1 MNYKLSPEHCA
12 MPDLYKRFAP
22 QFQTLTYLLMTV
34 SGTNA
39 DSLSENALKLRQ
51 TIIRLVDKANRE
63 YMTARNH
70 LIEQILES
78 NRPYEELVQGRI
90 IHMFG
95 FFDEIENCVISCR
108 RLLDLLE
115 KVVDDTSIP
124 DATKIQAALDP
135 GRKKNLT
142 DFRNTIEH
150 MAERIT
156 SEQISDSKPIVI
168 SLSEDSES
176 IVIGNNTMPLRL
188 LADILTSIHS
198 AGFSLLPKLKSKEEQ
213 GIFD

>member
-1 MNYKLSPEHCA
+1 
-12 MPDLYKRFAP
+12 
-22 QFQTLTYLLMTV
+22 
-34 SGTNA
+34 
-39 DSLSENALKLRQ
+39 
-51 TIIRLVDKANRE
+51 
-63 YMTARNH
+63 
-70 LIEQILES
+70 
-78 NRPYEELVQGRI
+78 
-90 IHMFG
+90 MFG

>member
-1 MNYKLSPEHCA
+1 MNYKLVPEHCA

>member
-1 MNYKLSPEHCA
+1 MNYKLFPEHCV

-63 YMTARNH
+63 YMAARNY

-78 NRPYEELVQGRI
+78 NRSYEELMQGRV

-124 DATKIQAALDP
+124 DATKIQVALDP

-150 MAERIT
+150 MAERIM
-156 SEQISDSKPIVI
+156 SGQISDSKPIVI

-198 AGFSLLPKLKSKEEQ
+198 AGFSLLPKLKPKEEQ